1 MPCPSPVTVASRGR
15 HKNRKRVMLNKD
27 SPYSLTT
34 DQSKGSVSSNFSLTG
49 TSEFMDRTDKIISDA
64 TELQAMQNF
73 ITKKIYLMDA
83 SENEKQSEVSEAIC
97 VLSILLAKCLK

>member
-1 MPCPSPVTVASRGR
+1 MPCPSPVTVAARGR
-15 HKNRKRVMLNKD
+15 HKNRKRIMLNKD

-34 DQSKGSVSSNFSLTG
+34 DHSKGPASSNFSLTG

-73 ITKKIYLMDA
+73 ITKKIYLMES
-83 SENEKQSEVSEAIC
+83 SENTKQSEVSFF
-97 VLSILLAKCLK
+97 